1 MSTFSNTPFPRP
13 TAEGHAFATV
23 STDDVLVQNFRTGD
37 AEATRA
43 RLNTDLQMQLSEH
56 AFARIQAY
64 FRDTARRDPTVG
76 ELRLLDALDRHGR
89 NTPARIAVGEFL
101 TASPMLAETWADMMQ
116 KHGALH
122 GVGHTFRGKDPIAAP
137 PCSLTEALALIG
149 RYLHT
154 LETARAPS
162 RLLLSSPSQEAMA
175 CAEGY
180 TPVACMTVGEE
191 TLSAWTRRVA
201 VFPVAPP
208 RTGDCIFYLPRAD
221 LSKVQALLEEEAQKA
236 RPALQ
241 DIRAVAEKS
250 LLLTL
255 GELCPGVDLYAH
267 RFTADTPADG
277 TLPVDTLCAFPTVEP
292 NGVCDFLLL
301 VSVKQMQTVNA
312 SLKRLDISATVCGQV
327 RKDGNTVIHVRDGQN
342 VRDIPAAKLPTAFLS
357 AMSPVYLHRFK
368 AELSRSVATSPTLVP
383 ITRLPSSLPR
393 ESGLT
398 PDRLEAV
405 ALTLHEGQILPI
417 PEANAL
423 MATASSVL
431 RKADMAFSQ
440 AAETVVR
447 VTDRLISADVA
458 PENMVL
464 SVALTVPS
472 SEALKDGAV
481 LSAIMGIYRVAAE
494 RGLPV
499 EDPAITVA
507 PTKGLLRV
515 TVTAHA
521 EDENG
526 LAKQHGCS
534 ADRQWRASGKPCH
547 KESPGFLLPVVHRPY
562 EGCLKALSAALNR
575 DDPARCIIHPIIMDE
590 HEIEIPT
597 DSDTPRKET
606 RYSLNPDSVKK
617 LCEQMQGWV
626 TPIFCMSEADTR
638 MLLFH
643 PTVAEALHRMIDM
656 GYPVIV
662 LGQSCK
668 PFAEQGLLPSVLA
681 SVGEISVKQ
690 STATV
695 TYTFP
700 AEPSTR
706 LIRGRLLAPKE
717 TAAIRHLLNIRL
729 PGGVTIPDGFI
740 STNGKVLGILNG
752 VDTTVLPILRKHN
765 FEI

>member
-1 MSTFSNTPFPRP
+1 MSTFSNTPFPHP

-23 STDDVLVQNFRTGD
+23 STDDVLVQRFRFGD

-43 RLNTDLQMQLSEH
+43 RINTDLQMQLSEH

-76 ELRLLDALDRHGR
+76 ELRLLDGLDRHGKDS
-89 NTPARIAVGEFL
+89 PARIAVGEFL
-101 TASPMLAETWADMMQ
+101 TASPILAETWADMMQ

-122 GVGHTFRGKDPIAAP
+122 GVGHTFRGKAPVAAP

-154 LETARAPS
+154 LEAARAPS
-162 RLLLSSPSQEAMA
+162 RLLLSSPAQEAMA

-180 TPVACMTVGEE
+180 TPVARMTVGEE

-208 RTGDCIFYLPRAD
+208 RVGDCIYYLPRAD
-221 LSKVQALLEEEAQKA
+221 LSKVQAFLEEEAQKA

-277 TLPVDTLCAFPTVEP
+277 TLPVDALCAFPTVES

-301 VSVKQMQTVNA
+301 VSVKQMQAITA

-342 VRDIPAAKLPTAFLS
+342 VQDIPAAKLPTAFLS

-383 ITRLPSSLPR
+383 ITRLPSPR
-393 ESGLT
+393 PDENGLT
-398 PDRLEAV
+398 PEACETV

-526 LAKQHGCS
+526 LAEQPGFPT
-534 ADRQWRASGKPCH
+534 DRQWRASGKPCH

-575 DDPARCIIHPIIMDE
+575 DDSARCVIHPILLDE

-597 DSDTPRKET
+597 DSDTPRKEI
-606 RYSLNPDSVKK
+606 RYSLNPDSVKA

-626 TPIFCMSEADTR
+626 TPIFCMSETDTR

-643 PTVAEALHRMIDM
+643 PSVAEALHRRMDM

-668 PFAEQGLLPSVLA
+668 PFAEQGLLPPALA
-681 SVGEISVKQ
+681 SVREIPSNQ
-690 STATV
+690 ATATV

-706 LIRGRLLAPKE
+706 LIRGRLLAPRDM
-717 TAAIRHLLNIRL
+717 TDSRHLLTIR
-729 PGGVTIPDGFI
+729 PSDGPSVPDGFVGCD
-740 STNGKVLGILNG
+740 GKVLGILNG
-752 VDTTVLPILRKHN
+752 VDTTVLPLLRKHN